1 MTYERFE
8 RFAIAVAALV
18 VLSMVA
24 FSARDL
30 SRNSLEIVAE
40 LLLLAVF
47 VTAVHLGR
55 RAGLTAA
62 ISASV
67 AYVVLCIP
75 GMAADKGLT
84 SDTLLLI
91 VIRILAFGLVGIV
104 GGETF
109 TRLRQ
114 VLTRLANAEAFDE
127 WSRVFNQRYA
137 HAALTRSI
145 AAFERY
151 DHQFTIVL
159 ISIAHSITAELGP
172 QRARTIV
179 RAVSKH
185 LRGDVRMVDEVAR
198 LDDGRY
204 FVLLPNTPLEN
215 GRTAAARLVAG
226 SRQLLGAREDS
237 ILSRC
242 LSPAG
247 DIVALRALAE
257 EIAPI
262 PEDDQ
267 ESGEYSSAGA
277 NRRNPALD
285 STMSAPGP
293 STLKMS
299 TAAAPDGST
308 KQ

>member
-8 RFAIAVAALV
+8 RFAIAIAALV

-24 FSARDL
+24 MSARDL
-30 SRNSLEIVAE
+30 GRNTLEIVAE

-47 VTAVHLGR
+47 ISAVHLGR
-55 RAGLTAA
+55 RAGLTTAIAA
-62 ISASV
+62 SA
-67 AYVVLCIP
+67 AYVVLSIP
-75 GMAADKGLT
+75 GMAADNGLT
-84 SDTLLLI
+84 SSTLLLI
-91 VIRILAFGLVGIV
+91 AVRILVFGLVGIV
-104 GGETF
+104 GGEAF
-109 TRLRQ
+109 SRLRQ
-114 VLTRLANAEAFDE
+114 ALTRLANAEAFDE

-151 DHQFTIVL
+151 DHQFTIIL
-159 ISIAHSITAELGP
+159 ISIARSITAELGP

-179 RAVSKH
+179 RAISKH
-185 LRGDVRMVDEVAR
+185 LRGDVRLVDEVAR

-215 GRTAAARLVAG
+215 GRSAAARLVAG

-237 ILSRC
+237 VMSHC

-257 EIAPI
+257 EIAPL
-262 PEDDQ
+262 PDDDQ
-267 ESGEYSSAGA
+267 ESGEYSSAGS

-285 STMSAPGP
+285 RAESAPGP

-299 TAAAPDGST
+299 TAAAPEGST

>member
-30 SRNSLEIVAE
+30 SHNSLEIVAE

-62 ISASV
+62 IGASV

-75 GMAADKGLT
+75 GMAADRGLT

-109 TRLRQ
+109 ARLRQ
-114 VLTRLANAEAFDE
+114 VLVRLANAEAFDE

-137 HAALTRSI
+137 YAALTRSI

-226 SRQLLGAREDS
+226 SRRLLGAREDS

-257 EIAPI
+257 EIAPV